1 MTSRLKPLVLIF
13 TQGPKKTLLPTIL
26 KTAGRSMQQ
35 YSKENKAK
43 DKDPGEFS

>member
-1 MTSRLKPLVLIF
+1 MTSLLKPLVFTF
-13 TQGPKKTLLPTIL
+13 TQGPKNTSPYHP